1 MARNNVQPI
10 TFKQAKGKKIS
21 FYVFALHPGSP
32 VTHPG
37 CLLWAHGRDIMTCE
51 KCVKIFLKAVMF
63 DKNFT
68 HINYLVETHGYT
80 KIFIVVYMPNIL

>member
-1 MARNNVQPI
+1 
-10 TFKQAKGKKIS
+10 
-21 FYVFALHPGSP
+21 
-32 VTHPG
+32 
-37 CLLWAHGRDIMTCE
+37 MTCE

-80 KIFIVVYMPNIL
+80 MIFIVVYMPNIL